1 MFHKLEERTALAD
14 RSGQPGTKW
23 FGKTVMRFAAKTIN
37 ALDGWRVWNLE
48 MTDSYMYAALVLH
61 KAGKK
66 VDEQGLTSV
75 VKAAG
80 VEVDTVK
87 VKALASALSEIN
99 IDEALKNAAT
109 MAVAAAPAAAAP
121 AAAKAEEKPKEEEK
135 KEEEALAG
143 LASLFG

>member
-1 MFHKLEERTALAD
+1 
-14 RSGQPGTKW
+14 
-23 FGKTVMRFAAKTIN
+23 
-37 ALDGWRVWNLE
+37 

-80 VEVDTVK
+80 VEVDLVK
-87 VKALASALSEIN
+87 VKALASALGEIN

-109 MAVAAAPAAAAP
+109 MAVAAAPVAGAAP
-121 AAAKAEEKPKEEEK
+121 GGAAKAEEKPKEEEK

>member
-1 MFHKLEERTALAD
+1 
-14 RSGQPGTKW
+14 
-23 FGKTVMRFAAKTIN
+23 
-37 ALDGWRVWNLE
+37 
-48 MTDSYMYAALVLH
+48 MTDAYMYAALVLH

-66 VDEQGLTSV
+66 IDEQGLTSV

-80 VEVDTVK
+80 VDVDQVK

-109 MAVAAAPAAAAP
+109 MAMAAAAPAAAP
-121 AAAKAEEKPKEEEK
+121 AGAAKAEEKPKAEEK

>member
-1 MFHKLEERTALAD
+1 MASFD
-14 RSGQPGTKW
+14 
-23 FGKTVMRFAAKTIN
+23 F
-37 ALDGWRVWNLE
+37 D

-66 VDEQGLTSV
+66 IDEQGLTSV

-80 VEVDTVK
+80 VDVDQVK

-109 MAVAAAPAAAAP
+109 MAMAAAPAAAAP
-121 AAAKAEEKPKEEEK
+121 AGGAKAEEKPKAEEK

>member
-1 MFHKLEERTALAD
+1 
-14 RSGQPGTKW
+14 
-23 FGKTVMRFAAKTIN
+23 
-37 ALDGWRVWNLE
+37 

-66 VDEQGLTSV
+66 VDEAGLTSV

-80 VEVDTVK
+80 VDVDVVK
-87 VKALASALSEIN
+87 VKALASALSEVN

-121 AAAKAEEKPKEEEK
+121 AAKAEEKPKVEEK

>member
-1 MFHKLEERTALAD
+1 MASFD
-14 RSGQPGTKW
+14 
-23 FGKTVMRFAAKTIN
+23 F
-37 ALDGWRVWNLE
+37 D

-66 VDEQGLTSV
+66 IDEQGLTSV

-80 VEVDTVK
+80 VEVDQVK

-109 MAVAAAPAAAAP
+109 MAMAAAAP
-121 AAAKAEEKPKEEEK
+121 AAAPAGAGKAEEKPKAEEK

>member
-1 MFHKLEERTALAD
+1 
-14 RSGQPGTKW
+14 
-23 FGKTVMRFAAKTIN
+23 
-37 ALDGWRVWNLE
+37 
-48 MTDSYMYAALVLH
+48 MTDSYMYAALALH

-66 VDEQGLTSV
+66 IDEAGLTSV

-80 VEVDTVK
+80 VDVDTVK

-99 IDEALKNAAT
+99 IDEALKSAAT

-121 AAAKAEEKPKEEEK
+121 AAKAEEKPKVEEK

>member
-1 MFHKLEERTALAD
+1 MASFD
-14 RSGQPGTKW
+14 
-23 FGKTVMRFAAKTIN
+23 F
-37 ALDGWRVWNLE
+37 E

-66 VDEQGLTSV
+66 IDEQALTSV

-80 VEVDTVK
+80 VDVDQVK

-109 MAVAAAPAAAAP
+109 MAMAAAPAAAAP
-121 AAAKAEEKPKEEEK
+121 AGAAKAEEKPKAEEK

>member
-1 MFHKLEERTALAD
+1 
-14 RSGQPGTKW
+14 
-23 FGKTVMRFAAKTIN
+23 
-37 ALDGWRVWNLE
+37 

-80 VEVDTVK
+80 VDVDTVK

-109 MAVAAAPAAAAP
+109 MSMSAGPAAAAP
-121 AAAKAEEKPKEEEK
+121 AAAKAEEKPKVEEK

>member
-1 MFHKLEERTALAD
+1 
-14 RSGQPGTKW
+14 
-23 FGKTVMRFAAKTIN
+23 
-37 ALDGWRVWNLE
+37 

-66 VDEQGLTSV
+66 IDEQGLTSV

-80 VEVDTVK
+80 VDVDQVK

-109 MAVAAAPAAAAP
+109 MAMAAAAPAAAP
-121 AAAKAEEKPKEEEK
+121 AGAAKAEEKPKAEEK

>member
-1 MFHKLEERTALAD
+1 
-14 RSGQPGTKW
+14 
-23 FGKTVMRFAAKTIN
+23 
-37 ALDGWRVWNLE
+37 

-66 VDEQGLTSV
+66 VDEAGLTSV

-80 VEVDTVK
+80 VDVDTVK

-109 MAVAAAPAAAAP
+109 MAVASAPAAAAP
-121 AAAKAEEKPKEEEK
+121 AAKAEEKPKVEEK

>member
-1 MFHKLEERTALAD
+1 LNF
-14 RSGQPGTKW
+14 
-23 FGKTVMRFAAKTIN
+23 
-37 ALDGWRVWNLE
+37 E

-66 VDEQGLTSV
+66 VDEAGLTSV

-80 VEVDTVK
+80 VDVDTVK
-87 VKALASALSEIN
+87 VKALASALSEVN
-99 IDEALKNAAT
+99 IDEALKSAAT
-109 MAVAAAPAAAAP
+109 MAVAAAAPAAAAP
-121 AAAKAEEKPKEEEK
+121 AAKAEEKPKAEEK

>member
-1 MFHKLEERTALAD
+1 
-14 RSGQPGTKW
+14 
-23 FGKTVMRFAAKTIN
+23 
-37 ALDGWRVWNLE
+37 

-61 KAGKK
+61 KAGKPIT
-66 VDEQGLTSV
+66 EESLTSV

-80 VEVDTVK
+80 VDVDQVK

-99 IDEALKNAAT
+99 VDEALKSAST
-109 MAVAAAPAAAAP
+109 MAVAAPAAAAP
-121 AAAKAEEKPKEEEK
+121 AAAGAKAEEKPKEEEK

>member
-1 MFHKLEERTALAD
+1 MASFD
-14 RSGQPGTKW
+14 
-23 FGKTVMRFAAKTIN
+23 F
-37 ALDGWRVWNLE
+37 E

-66 VDEQGLTSV
+66 IDEQGLTSV

-80 VEVDTVK
+80 VDVDQVK

-109 MAVAAAPAAAAP
+109 MAMAAAPAAAAP
-121 AAAKAEEKPKEEEK
+121 SGAAKAEEKPKAEEK

>member
-1 MFHKLEERTALAD
+1 
-14 RSGQPGTKW
+14 
-23 FGKTVMRFAAKTIN
+23 
-37 ALDGWRVWNLE
+37 

-66 VDEQGLTSV
+66 VDEAGLTSV

-80 VEVDTVK
+80 VDVDQVK

-121 AAAKAEEKPKEEEK
+121 AAKAEEKPKVEEK

>member
-1 MFHKLEERTALAD
+1 
-14 RSGQPGTKW
+14 
-23 FGKTVMRFAAKTIN
+23 
-37 ALDGWRVWNLE
+37 
-48 MTDSYMYAALVLH
+48 MTDSYMYAALALH

-66 VDEQGLTSV
+66 VDEAGLTSV

-99 IDEALKNAAT
+99 IDEALKSAAT
-109 MAVAAAPAAAAP
+109 MAVAAAPAAAGP
-121 AAAKAEEKPKEEEK
+121 AAKAEEKPKVEEK

>member
-1 MFHKLEERTALAD
+1 MASSNF
-14 RSGQPGTKW
+14 
-23 FGKTVMRFAAKTIN
+23 
-37 ALDGWRVWNLE
+37 E

-80 VEVDTVK
+80 VDVDTVK

-109 MAVAAAPAAAAP
+109 MSMAAAPAAAAP
-121 AAAKAEEKPKEEEK
+121 AAGKAEEKPKVEEK